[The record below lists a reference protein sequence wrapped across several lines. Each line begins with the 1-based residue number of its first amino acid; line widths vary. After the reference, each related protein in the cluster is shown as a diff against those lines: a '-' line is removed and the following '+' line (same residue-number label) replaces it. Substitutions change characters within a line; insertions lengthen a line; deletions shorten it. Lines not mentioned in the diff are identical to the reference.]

1 MSPTQL
7 HVMLTPQG
15 MSIFTLKYQC
25 KEIIHA
31 IRIIL
36 MMIVVAR
43 SKICVR
49 VIEPL
54 IKITYSSARSILIQ

>member
-1 MSPTQL
+1 MLPTQL

-31 IRIIL
+31 IRIIQ

-43 SKICVR
+43 RKICVR